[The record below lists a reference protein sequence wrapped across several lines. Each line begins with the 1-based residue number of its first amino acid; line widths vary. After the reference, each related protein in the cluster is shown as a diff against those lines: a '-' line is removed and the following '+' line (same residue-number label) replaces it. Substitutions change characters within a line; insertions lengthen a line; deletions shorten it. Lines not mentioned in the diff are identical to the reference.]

1 VSKDVEQARVMIRC
15 PVTGRGIPTGLMAD
29 ATTWHHRPIGLN
41 RVSCP
46 ACKQIH
52 AWSKRDAH
60 LEGSGRN

>member
-15 PVTGRGIPTGLMAD
+15 PVTGRGIPTGLIAY
-29 ATTWHHRPIGLN
+29 ATTWHRRPIGFN

-46 ACKQIH
+46 DCKQVH

-60 LEGSGRN
+60 LEGSSGN